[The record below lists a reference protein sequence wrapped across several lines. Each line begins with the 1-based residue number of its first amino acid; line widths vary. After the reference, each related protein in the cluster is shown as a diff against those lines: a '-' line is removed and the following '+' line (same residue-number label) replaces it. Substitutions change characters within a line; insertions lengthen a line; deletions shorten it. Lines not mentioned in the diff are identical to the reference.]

1 MGTGL
6 AGFGLFWEEIA
17 AWSEQAGSWM
27 LLVNITP
34 IDWTLG
40 QGVKRRTVEKPRAW
54 LARLVNITY
63 NVGLNAPLE
72 GRLSEGCVWGY
83 KLSGTGGAA
92 GRQVNEITQKTT
104 SGEKNKR
111 LVNITRG
118 VE

>member
-63 NVGLNAPLE
+63 NVCLNAPGV
-72 GRLSEGCVWGY
+72 GRLVGRLCMEVQAKRHRWCSGKQSE
-83 KLSGTGGAA
+83 
-92 GRQVNEITQKTT
+92 
-104 SGEKNKR
+104 
-111 LVNITRG
+111 
-118 VE
+118 